1 MFLQLGEGDCDSDTS
16 CLGELKCGSDNCL
29 GEEFDSC
36 ELVFSLVMFATLAL
50 VQVIPAAMEG
60 IPAAPPPIF
69 AKKAKVI
76 VTPTLT
82 FTFR

>member
-1 MFLQLGEGDCDSDTS
+1 MFSALG
-16 CLGELKCGSDNCL
+16 
-29 GEEFDSC
+29 
-36 ELVFSLVMFATLAL
+36 LVFSVVMFATIAL

>member
-1 MFLQLGEGDCDSDTS
+1 MGNVFVS
-16 CLGELKCGSDNCL
+16 CK
-29 GEEFDSC
+29 
-36 ELVFSLVMFATLAL
+36 LVSSVVMFATLAL

-76 VTPTLT
+76 VTRTLT